1 MVTNNSAPATRSAL
15 PRSACHHPC
24 NNRGVRAVAISPPW
38 IRWLRLTFAVF
49 GLVALTVGLLRNG
62 SVQAGDLNLF
72 TDQANL
78 LGLLVLLVGALF
90 DPRDRRWQLVRGAAT
105 LYLLI
110 IGIVYAVL
118 LSHIPVGDEQGWVD
132 DVLQRIMPMV
142 MIVDWVLA
150 PVALGISGRL
160 IAGWLVY
167 PLGYGAY
174 ALIRG
179 PIVDWYPYLF
189 LDPRHQGYVSMATG
203 LVVLV
208 IGFALLA
215 VAVAAL
221 GVLCGRRRGADEPG
235 SDEVTWLS
243 SRGG

>member
-1 MVTNNSAPATRSAL
+1 MVRMVCGRDRSRNVSVCDN
-15 PRSACHHPC
+15 RS
-24 NNRGVRAVAISPPW
+24 VRAVAVSPWW
-38 IRWLRLTFAVF
+38 IRWLRLAFAVL
-49 GLVALTVGLLRNG
+49 GLVALIVGQLQ
-62 SVQAGDLNLF
+62 SASIEAGDLILF
-72 TDQANL
+72 THQANV
-78 LGLLVLLVGALF
+78 LGVLVLLVGALF
-90 DPRDRRWQLVRGAAT
+90 DPRDRRWQLVRGAVT
-105 LYLLI
+105 LYLLGT
-110 IGIVYAVL
+110 GIVYAVL
-118 LSHIPVGDEQGWVD
+118 LAHISVRDEPGWAD
-132 DVLQRIMPMV
+132 DVLQRIMPIV

-174 ALIRG
+174 TLIRG
-179 PIVDWYPYLF
+179 PIVDWYPYPF
-189 LDPRHQGYVSMATG
+189 LDPRHQGYVSMTMD

-221 GVLCGRRRGADEPG
+221 GAPCGRRRGADQPG
-235 SDEVTWLS
+235 SEVTWLS